1 MLEEDLFV
9 YCVLLCT
16 LGLTIVLF
24 VALHKILDVMPLS
37 LAEILNYFPFADSEF
52 D

>member
-1 MLEEDLFV
+1 MLEVDLFV
-9 YCVLLCT
+9 CRVLLCT